1 QQAGAVGR
9 RLFFRGM
16 LDDLAELTAQVRAR
30 ITTLGFELAC
40 VRQGG
45 SRTRPLLQVRI
56 DRPDGTAGT
65 GITVEDCARVS
76 RALEEWLDEAG
87 ILGARYI
94 LEISSPGIDRPLRWP
109 EHWQRFVGRDVN
121 VRLPG
126 RGRVRATI
134 VRGPDAAATVVLRL
148 RAGNEEV
155 TLPPADA

>member
-1 QQAGAVGR
+1 
-9 RLFFRGM
+9 M

-30 ITTLGFELAC
+30 ITTLGFELADI
-40 VRQGG
+40 RQGG

-65 GITVEDCARVS
+65 GVTVEDCARIS

-94 LEISSPGIDRPLRWP
+94 LEISSPGIDRPIRWP

-155 TLPPADA
+155 TLPLADARDARLAVDWNK

>member
-1 QQAGAVGR
+1 
-9 RLFFRGM
+9 M

-30 ITTLGFELAC
+30 ITTLGFELADI
-40 VRQGG
+40 RQGG

-56 DRPDGTAGT
+56 DRPDATAGT
-65 GITVEDCARVS
+65 GVTVEDCARVS
-76 RALEEWLDEAG
+76 RALEEWLDAAG
-87 ILGARYI
+87 ILGSRYI
-94 LEISSPGIDRPLRWP
+94 LEVSSPGIDRPIRWP

-148 RAGNEEV
+148 RTGNEEV
-155 TLPPADA
+155 TLPLADARDARLAVDWNK